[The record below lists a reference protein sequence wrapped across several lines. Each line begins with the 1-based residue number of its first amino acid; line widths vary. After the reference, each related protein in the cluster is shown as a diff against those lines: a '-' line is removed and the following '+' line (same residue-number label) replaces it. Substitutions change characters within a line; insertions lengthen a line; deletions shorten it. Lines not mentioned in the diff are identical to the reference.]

1 MIHQATAALLTGLCT
16 GLAWAQIEVN
26 TASEIDLDGMKGIGP
41 ALTRQVLAER
51 QKAPFKDWPDVRSRL
66 KGLGPVKAAQLSEQ
80 GLRVNGEPYAPPPTQ
95 KTAP

>member
-1 MIHQATAALLTGLCT
+1 MIHQAAAALVIGLCT
-16 GLAWAQIEVN
+16 GLAWAQIELN
-26 TASEIDLDGMKGIGP
+26 KASEIDLDGIKGIGP

-51 QKAPFKDWPDVRSRL
+51 QKAPFQDWTDVRSRV

-80 GLRVNGEPYAPPPTQ
+80 GLRVNGEPYTAPPNI